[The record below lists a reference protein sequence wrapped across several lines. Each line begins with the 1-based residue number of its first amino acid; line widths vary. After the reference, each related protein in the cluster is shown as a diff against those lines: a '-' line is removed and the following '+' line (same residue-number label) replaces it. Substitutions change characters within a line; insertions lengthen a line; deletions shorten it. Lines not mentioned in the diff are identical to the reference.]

1 MRRIIMKKTNSVR
14 GEISTD
20 NLGFT
25 LMHEHVMV
33 VDSFMRC
40 QVPGWFDRDR
50 FMKKVVNELSE
61 AAQQGVR
68 TIVDATPINLGRDI
82 SIIREASEES
92 GVNIIASTGFY
103 WYDEP
108 WMEGW
113 GIDAL
118 MDRLLQE
125 VNHGIQGTGIKPGV
139 IKAATDR
146 QGMTPTNFK
155 LLKMAA
161 KLCKATNL
169 PLITH
174 SCPSHLTGLMQQ
186 DVFIAEK
193 VDPARVVIGHSGDTD
208 DIEYLEA
215 ILKRGSYL
223 GLDRFG
229 LDSVLPVEKRITTL
243 IELVKRGHCD
253 KIVLSHD
260 YCCYIDW
267 TPEFRFGKGA
277 ENWSY
282 TYLPARVIPEL
293 KKRGISDEEI
303 GIMTIENPG
312 RIFEA

>member
-1 MRRIIMKKTNSVR
+1 MKKINSVR
-14 GEISTD
+14 GEISTED
-20 NLGFT
+20 LGFT

-33 VDSFMRC
+33 VDGSMRH
-40 QVPGWFDRDR
+40 QFPGWFDRDR
-50 FMKKVVNELSE
+50 FITKVVNELSG
-61 AAQQGVR
+61 AAQKGVR

-82 SIIREASEES
+82 SLIREASEQS
-92 GVNIIASTGFY
+92 GVQIIASTGFY
-103 WYDEP
+103 WHDEP

-118 MDRLLQE
+118 TEKLLHE
-125 VNHGIQGTGIKPGV
+125 VEHGIQGTGIKPGV
-139 IKAATDR
+139 IKAGTEQ
-146 QGMTPTNFK
+146 QGITPVNYR
-155 LLKMAA
+155 LLKAA
-161 KLCKATNL
+161 ARLCNATNL
-169 PLITH
+169 PLTTH
-174 SCPSHLTGLMQQ
+174 SSPSHQTGLMQQ

-193 VDPARVVIGHSGDTD
+193 VDPARVIIGHSGDTD

-243 IELVKRGHCD
+243 MELVKRGHAD
-253 KIVLSHD
+253 RIVLSHD

-267 TPEFRFGKGA
+267 TPEFRFGKGT

-293 KKRGISDEEI
+293 KTRGISDEEI
-303 GIMTIENPG
+303 RHMTVENPR